1 MNGLPLANGIIIDTA
16 TGQAIGPSIDASKTE
31 RLRKRETKSHVAGR
45 DRVNIAIRIGI
56 AELIAEPRALTTI
69 GVVWMYYTL
78 GLSDFD
84 ISTATGLTVD
94 QVESIKGLSMFDTL
108 QNTLT
113 GNLTKLGEEDLN
125 SRIAALAPQA
135 LDELEDIIND
145 GEVEAAVRARVADSL
160 LDRAGYAPKQMI
172 EHKHKH
178 EGGLI
183 IKYVEDRTSDMKTL
197 PNVQIDRH
205 GAEDA

>member
-1 MNGLPLANGIIIDTA
+1 MSQLPLANGIIIDTE
-16 TGQAIGPSIDASKTE
+16 TGQAIGPSISASKTD
-31 RLRKRETKSHVAGR
+31 RVRKKEPRSHVAGR
-45 DRVNIAIRIGI
+45 DRVNTAIRIGI

-78 GLSDFD
+78 GLSDYD

-94 QVESIKGLSMFDTL
+94 QVESIKGLSIFDTL

-113 GNLTKLGEEDLN
+113 GNLTKLGEEDIHK
-125 SRIAALAPQA
+125 RIAALAPKA
-135 LDELEDIIND
+135 LDELEDIID
-145 GEVEAAVRARVADSL
+145 DAEVEVAVRARVADSL

-183 IKYVEDRTSDMKTL
+183 IKYVEDRTQDMKTI
-197 PNVQIDRH
+197 PGVQIDRH